1 MKEYLRK
8 LVKNNG
14 VARGWLYVVNTAA
27 TMLAVDLLA
36 FGSWLYTHHG
46 SLRDY
51 QIDWLVD
58 PLLILAFVV
67 GKLLSVA
74 AGVTNTIRAYLDQHL
89 SKTSKNEDNSTDTT
103 VTTKP

>member
-1 MKEYLRK
+1 MKDYFKRLFT
-8 LVKNNG
+8 NNG
-14 VARGWLYVVNTAA
+14 VARGWLYVINTAA

-36 FGSWLYTHHG
+36 FGGWLYTHHA

-58 PLLILAFVV
+58 SLLVAAIVI

-74 AGVTNTIRAYLDQHL
+74 AGITNTIRAYLDQHL
-89 SKTSKNEDNSTDTT
+89 SKAKNENSNTT
-103 VTTKP
+103 VITPP